1 MAIGKCVY
9 RSMDHRSSIL
19 RNEINFEGHT
29 LFMMLHD
36 VKKITTRDGNLNKSY
51 DMIQGSNNLN

>member
-51 DMIQGSNNLN
+51 DMIVI